1 MWPCQRARSFIR
13 SPTQVGGV
21 CVDLSARAL
30 FPSVADPSGGCVCAC
45 DWESARAPK
54 HRASAAFFGWGSWF
68 FILLADFCHE
78 PFRLNVL
85 KKHSKMASKKESEV
99 QTSEDLI
106 QEVNV
111 GDVVNAEDPVR
122 EVILAVMK
130 IVLWEEERALLNDIN
145 QYRNNFSR

>member
-1 MWPCQRARSFIR
+1 
-13 SPTQVGGV
+13 
-21 CVDLSARAL
+21 
-30 FPSVADPSGGCVCAC
+30 
-45 DWESARAPK
+45 
-54 HRASAAFFGWGSWF
+54 
-68 FILLADFCHE
+68 
-78 PFRLNVL
+78 
-85 KKHSKMASKKESEV
+85 MASKKDSEV

-145 QYRNNFSR
+145 QYRNNLSRQLLSRLSELEAQPADLSRFRPSFIAGGSGRSGASGERKHLLLCS

>member
-1 MWPCQRARSFIR
+1 
-13 SPTQVGGV
+13 
-21 CVDLSARAL
+21 
-30 FPSVADPSGGCVCAC
+30 
-45 DWESARAPK
+45 
-54 HRASAAFFGWGSWF
+54 
-68 FILLADFCHE
+68 
-78 PFRLNVL
+78 
-85 KKHSKMASKKESEV
+85 MASKKESEV

-145 QYRNNFSR
+145 QYRNNLSRQLLSRLSELEAQPADLSRFRPSFIAGWREWKKRGERREQTSFGVFLNAMTADTETL